1 MAGVR
6 LDGVTKRFG
15 TTAALDGVSLDVA
28 DGAFLALLGPSGCG
42 KTTLLRLVAG
52 FEAPDEGR
60 IAIGGRTVAAAGEGL
75 VPPEDRGLGMVF
87 QSYAL
92 WPHMNVA
99 ANVGYALKVR
109 GLPRA
114 ERTRR
119 IAASLA
125 EVGLEARAAARPA
138 ELSGGQRQRVALARV
153 FAAAPGLVL
162 LDEPLA
168 SLDPHL
174 REEMQTAFRR
184 MHRRLGATML
194 YVTHDQEEAM
204 ALADRILVMNR
215 GVVEDDGP
223 PRRLYLKPRTRFVA
237 TFMGESTLL
246 EGIVAGADPGRVVVD
261 TAVGR
266 LAVPGAP
273 LAAGTAVALAIR
285 PEQLVLG
292 EAPPGAV
299 PLGAVRLG
307 ETMFQGSF
315 VRGHATSLAAPGLD
329 LLVKLPVSRAP
340 APGET
345 VRAWAMPDD
354 FALLTI

>member
-1 MAGVR
+1 VAGVT
-6 LDGVTKRFG
+6 LDRVTRRFG
-15 TTAALDGVSLDVA
+15 RTAAVDGVSLEVA

-60 IAIGGRTVAAAGEGL
+60 VAIGGRTVAGAGAAI
-75 VPPEDRGLGMVF
+75 VPPEERGLGMVF

-92 WPHMNVA
+92 WPHMTVA

-119 IAASLA
+119 IAAALA

-168 SLDPHL
+168 NLDPHL
-174 REEMQTAFRR
+174 REEMQSAFRR

-204 ALADRILVMNR
+204 ALADRVAVMDR
-215 GVVEDDGP
+215 GRLQQVAPPETLYREPATPMVAAFVGRGMVVP
-223 PRRLYLKPRTRFVA
+223 A
-237 TFMGESTLL
+237 TVRG
-246 EGIVAGADPGRVVVD
+246 AGAHGLTADLWGTPVEARAGR
-261 TAVGR
+261 AHASGSPAALCLRAEALR
-266 LAVPGAP
+266 LGAP
-273 LAAGTAVALAIR
+273 GDGLPARVDHVVFRGDRRIVTVR
-285 PEQLVLG
+285 PV
-292 EAPPGAV
+292 
-299 PLGAVRLG
+299 
-307 ETMFQGSF
+307 
-315 VRGHATSLAAPGLD
+315 AAPEHALRVDHRG
-329 LLVKLPVSRAP
+329 P
-340 APGET
+340 APGEGDA
-345 VRAWAMPDD
+345 VAVLIADAWAIPG
-354 FALLTI
+354 A